1 MTPESPVCGRRI
13 VIYVMAITYREPA
26 GSENRCNKK
35 GGGVVALVNERSIA
49 RQNRARVLGGGL
61 PALGSERIAKRL
73 FDIVASTTSLM
84 LLSPIIFIVSAA
96 IKLDSCGPVFSRET
110 LYGYG
115 NAIRAF
121 KFRSVPACR
130 ETDQLESRFTRV
142 GRIIR
147 RAGIDEL
154 PQLLNVLRG
163 EMSLVGPRPYSS
175 RLDMLESQPLPNGF
189 KLGMTS
195 WAQVNEARDF
205 RTTEQCINDDLHYIE
220 NWSLLLDF
228 KIILMTVFS
237 KNVPVS

>member
-1 MTPESPVCGRRI
+1 
-13 VIYVMAITYREPA
+13 
-26 GSENRCNKK
+26 
-35 GGGVVALVNERSIA
+35 VALLNERSIA
-49 RQNRARVLGGGL
+49 RQSRARVLAGVL
-61 PALGSERIAKRL
+61 PALGLERVAKRL
-73 FDIVASTTSLM
+73 FDIVASTTSLI

-96 IKLDSCGPVFSRET
+96 IKFDSRGPIFSRET

-115 NAIRAF
+115 NTIRAF

-130 ETDQLESRFTRV
+130 ETQPNSRFTRV

-175 RLDMLESQPLPNGF
+175 RPDMSESQPLPSGF

-195 WAQVNEARDF
+195 WAQVNESREGF

-228 KIILMTVFS
+228 KIILLTVFS
-237 KNVPVS
+237 NKL